1 MEEKWND
8 ADAQDQFEREQ
19 RIWIAKAARKRE
31 SQSSLLWG
39 FGAAVILL
47 IAVAASSLH

>member
-1 MEEKWND
+1 MNDQWND

-19 RIWIAKAARKRE
+19 RIWERTAERRKN

-39 FGAAVILL
+39 FGAVTALIVASFIL
-47 IAVAASSLH
+47 H